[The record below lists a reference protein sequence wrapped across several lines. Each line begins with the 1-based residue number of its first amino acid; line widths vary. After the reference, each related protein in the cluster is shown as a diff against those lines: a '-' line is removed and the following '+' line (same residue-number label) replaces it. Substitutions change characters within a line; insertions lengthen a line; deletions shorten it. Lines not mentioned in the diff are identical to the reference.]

1 MSAPMKLSLGP
12 LQYYWPRAQ
21 VLAFYEEM
29 AGLPIDVMYVGETVC
44 ARRSELRLPDWL
56 ALADGIRSQ
65 GRDVVLSSQVLL
77 ESEAD
82 GKALS
87 RLVDS
92 GHRIEANDFGAV
104 RRLRGRA
111 PFVAGASLNV
121 FHPGTLRLLAGLGA
135 DRWVVAPEI
144 GAAEVEAIQCERPLG
159 MQTEVLVHGRLALAY
174 SARCFTARRF
184 NVQKDVC
191 GFRCIDHPDGLPVRT
206 REGADFLVLNGIQT
220 QSAHVHSLFEE
231 LPRLA
236 AIGVDLVRVSPQS
249 QGTAEVLGSIR
260 AAIDALAAGATSV
273 PGKLPAGTLPGGACN
288 GFWHSRPG
296 LEQVMARGAAT

>member
-1 MSAPMKLSLGP
+1 
-12 LQYYWPRAQ
+12 
-21 VLAFYEEM
+21 
-29 AGLPIDVMYVGETVC
+29 
-44 ARRSELRLPDWL
+44 
-56 ALADGIRSQ
+56 
-65 GRDVVLSSQVLL
+65 
-77 ESEAD
+77 
-82 GKALS
+82 
-87 RLVDS
+87 
-92 GHRIEANDFGAV
+92 
-104 RRLRGRA
+104 
-111 PFVAGASLNV
+111 
-121 FHPGTLRLLAGLGA
+121 
-135 DRWVVAPEI
+135 
-144 GAAEVEAIQCERPLG
+144 
-159 MQTEVLVHGRLALAY
+159 VLVHGRLALAY